1 MNIRREPQ
9 GTERI
14 VEMLRVKVQARTIQR
29 GARKKRFKEVK
40 SLNGP
45 RLVENAKDSQIS
57 FS

>member
-1 MNIRREPQ
+1 MNRREPQ